1 MTFLLDT
8 NVISEGEKPAP
19 NAEVIQFLAQ
29 VDEDSLYLSVVTM
42 AELHRGLAL
51 MDSGRR
57 RDRLA
62 DWIETELPLRFGE
75 RLLPFDLPTAA
86 AWGDIMAVSR
96 REGLNLQMMD
106 AMLAATAVVHGL
118 TLVTR
123 NVRDFA
129 RLGLPMLNPWEG
141 A

>member
-8 NVISEGEKPAP
+8 NVISEGEKSAP
-19 NAEVIQFLAQ
+19 HAEVIQFLAQ

-62 DWIETELPLRFGE
+62 NWI
-75 RLLPFDLPTAA
+75 
-86 AWGDIMAVSR
+86 
-96 REGLNLQMMD
+96 
-106 AMLAATAVVHGL
+106 
-118 TLVTR
+118 
-123 NVRDFA
+123 
-129 RLGLPMLNPWEG
+129 
-141 A
+141 

>member
-8 NVISEGEKPAP
+8 NVISEAEKPAP
-19 NAEVIQFLAQ
+19 NADVIQFLAQ
-29 VDEDSLYLSVVTM
+29 VNEDSLYLSVVTM
-42 AELHRGLAL
+42 AELHRGLVL
-51 MDSGRR
+51 MGSGRR

-62 DWIETELPLRFGE
+62 NWIETELPSRFAE
-75 RLLPFDLPTAA
+75 RLLPFDLSTAA
-86 AWGDIMAVSR
+86 AWGDIMAASR

-106 AMLAATAVVHGL
+106 AMLAATAVVHEL

-129 RLGLPMLNPWEG
+129 RLGVPIFNPWD
-141 A
+141 AA